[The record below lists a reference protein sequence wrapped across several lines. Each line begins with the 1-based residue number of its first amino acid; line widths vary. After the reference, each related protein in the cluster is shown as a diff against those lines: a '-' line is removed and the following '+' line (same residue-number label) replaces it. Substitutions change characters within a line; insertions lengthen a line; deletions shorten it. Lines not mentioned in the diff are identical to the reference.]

1 MSGSERGPVIVVG
14 YDGSEASRAALRLA
28 ARHAGPHGKVF
39 VVHAYD
45 LPSDFLGHPYSQRM
59 LSDHQDHGRAL
70 LDAMPLIGNDEVLEV
85 DYETELVGGPPA
97 EAILGVAQAREADEI
112 IVGARGRGRVRALLG
127 SVSHELLHVADRPV
141 VVIPAAAMARHAS
154 EPGAPAEPGQA

>member
-1 MSGSERGPVIVVG
+1 VIVVG

-28 ARHAGPHGKVF
+28 AHHAGRHGKVF

-45 LPSDFLGHPYSQRM
+45 LPPDFHGAPYYQQM
-59 LSDHQDHGRAL
+59 LSDRQDHGRAL

-85 DYETELVGGPPA
+85 DYETELLGGPPA
-97 EAILGVAQAREADEI
+97 QAIAEVARTREADEI
-112 IVGARGRGRVRALLG
+112 IVGARGLGRVRALLG

-141 VVIPAAAMARHAS
+141 VVIPAAALERQS
-154 EPGAPAEPGQA
+154 

>member
-1 MSGSERGPVIVVG
+1 MATPERAPVIVVG

-28 ARHAGPHGKVF
+28 ARHAGPQGKVF
-39 VVHAYD
+39 IVHAYD
-45 LPSDFLGHPYSQRM
+45 LPPDFLGYPYSQRM

-70 LDAMPLIGNDEVLEV
+70 LDAMPLIGNDDVLEV
-85 DYETELVGGPPA
+85 NYETELVGGPPA
-97 EAILGVAQAREADEI
+97 EAILGVARARDADEI

-141 VVIPAAAMARHAS
+141 VVIPAAAVAPEPS
-154 EPGAPAEPGQA
+154 PPGAPADPSQA